1 MKLLRVGQHGQ
12 EKVAAMDSENK
23 IRDLS
28 SHIDDLNPD
37 TINFKTL
44 EKLQKI
50 KIETLPEIPNN
61 TRIGPCI
68 NRPSNILCIGLNY
81 SLHAEQT
88 GSKLPDNPIV
98 FNKSPDCLQGPNDPI
113 KKNSSQEKLD
123 YEVEL
128 ALVIGKE
135 AKNVSEDK
143 ALDYV
148 FGYFILNDISDR
160 HVQKVIGNGHW
171 TLGKSWSAPAGGLLV
186 TKEHIEDINNINLSL
201 SVNGEPRQNG
211 NTKNMIFRVSF
222 LIAHISKYLTLKPG
236 TVISTGT
243 PAGTGMEQKPQKFLQ
258 IGDELHLKVDHLG
271 EQSYKTVS
279 YTHLT
284 LPTMWYV

>member
-61 TRIGPCI
+61 TRIGPCV

-211 NTKNMIFRVSF
+211 NTKNMIFKVSF

-271 EQSYKTVS
+271 EQRYKIIGDQ
-279 YTHLT
+279 
-284 LPTMWYV
+284 

>member
-1 MKLLRVGQHGQ
+1 MIFLRVGQHGQ

-61 TRIGPCI
+61 TRIGPCV

-271 EQSYKTVS
+271 EQSYKIIGDQ
-279 YTHLT
+279 
-284 LPTMWYV
+284 

>member
-1 MKLLRVGQHGQ
+1 MKLLRDGQHGQ

-61 TRIGPCI
+61 TRIGPCV

-98 FNKSPDCLQGPNDPI
+98 FNKSPDCLQGPNDPV
-113 KKNSSQEKLD
+113 KKNKSQEKLD

-128 ALVIGKE
+128 ALVIGRE

-160 HVQKVIGNGHW
+160 HVQKIIGNGHW
-171 TLGKSWSAPAGGLLV
+171 TLGKSWCAPTGGLLV
-186 TKEHIEDINNINLSL
+186 TKEHIKDINDINLTL
-201 SVNGEPRQNG
+201 SVNGKVRQNG
-211 NTKNMIFRVSF
+211 NTKNMIFKVSF

-258 IGDELHLKVDHLG
+258 VGDELHLKVDHLG
-271 EQSYKTVS
+271 EQSYKIIGD
-279 YTHLT
+279 
-284 LPTMWYV
+284 

>member
-44 EKLQKI
+44 EKLKKI

-61 TRIGPCI
+61 TRIGPCV

-81 SLHAEQT
+81 SLHAKQT

-160 HVQKVIGNGHW
+160 HVQKVVGNGHW

-211 NTKNMIFRVSF
+211 NTKNMIFKVSF

-271 EQSYKTVS
+271 EQSYKIIGDQ
-279 YTHLT
+279 
-284 LPTMWYV
+284 

>member
-143 ALDYV
+143 ALDYI

-211 NTKNMIFRVSF
+211 NTKNMIFKVSF

-236 TVISTGT
+236 TIISTGT

-258 IGDELHLKVDHLG
+258 VGDELHLKVDHLG
-271 EQSYKTVS
+271 EQSYKIIGDQ
-279 YTHLT
+279 
-284 LPTMWYV
+284 

>member
-1 MKLLRVGQHGQ
+1 MKLLRVGQFAQ
-12 EKVAAMDSENK
+12 EKVAAIDSEFK

-44 EKLQKI
+44 EKLKKI
-50 KIETLPEIPNN
+50 KIETLPEISKN
-61 TRIGPCI
+61 TRVGSCI
-68 NRPSNILCIGLNY
+68 NKPSNILCIGLNY

-113 KKNSSQEKLD
+113 KKNKSQDKLD

-128 ALVIGKE
+128 AMVIGKE
-135 AKNVSEDK
+135 AKNVTEDK

-171 TLGKSWSAPAGGLLV
+171 TLGKSWCAPAGSLLV
-186 TKEHIEDINNINLSL
+186 TKEHIKDINNINLTL
-201 SVNGEPRQNG
+201 SVNGEIRQNG
-211 NTKNMIFRVSF
+211 NTKNMIFKVNF

-236 TVISTGT
+236 TIISTGT

-258 IGDELHLKVDHLG
+258 VGDELHLKVDHLG
-271 EQSYKTVS
+271 EQSYKIVGDE
-279 YTHLT
+279 
-284 LPTMWYV
+284 

>member
-61 TRIGPCI
+61 TRIGPCV

-201 SVNGEPRQNG
+201 SVNGELRQNG
-211 NTKNMIFRVSF
+211 NTKNMIFKVNF

-271 EQSYKTVS
+271 EQSYKIIGDQ
-279 YTHLT
+279 
-284 LPTMWYV
+284 

>member
-211 NTKNMIFRVSF
+211 NTKNMIFKVSF

-271 EQSYKTVS
+271 EQSYKIIGDQ
-279 YTHLT
+279 
-284 LPTMWYV
+284 

>member
-61 TRIGPCI
+61 IRIGPCV

-143 ALDYV
+143 ALD
-148 FGYFILNDISDR
+148 
-160 HVQKVIGNGHW
+160 
-171 TLGKSWSAPAGGLLV
+171 
-186 TKEHIEDINNINLSL
+186 
-201 SVNGEPRQNG
+201 
-211 NTKNMIFRVSF
+211 
-222 LIAHISKYLTLKPG
+222 
-236 TVISTGT
+236 
-243 PAGTGMEQKPQKFLQ
+243 
-258 IGDELHLKVDHLG
+258 
-271 EQSYKTVS
+271 
-279 YTHLT
+279 
-284 LPTMWYV
+284 

>member
-61 TRIGPCI
+61 TRIGPCV

-211 NTKNMIFRVSF
+211 NTKNMIFKVSF

-271 EQSYKTVS
+271 EQSYKIIGE
-279 YTHLT
+279 
-284 LPTMWYV
+284 

>member
-61 TRIGPCI
+61 TRIGPCV

-98 FNKSPDCLQGPNDPI
+98 FNKSPDCLQGPNDPV
-113 KKNSSQEKLD
+113 KKNKSQEKLD

-128 ALVIGKE
+128 ALVIGRE

-160 HVQKVIGNGHW
+160 HVQKIIGNGHW
-171 TLGKSWSAPAGGLLV
+171 TLGKSWCAPTGGLLV
-186 TKEHIEDINNINLSL
+186 TKEHIKDINDINLSL
-201 SVNGEPRQNG
+201 SVNGEIRQNG
-211 NTKNMIFRVSF
+211 NTKNMIFKVSF

-258 IGDELHLKVDHLG
+258 VGDELHLKVDHLG
-271 EQSYKTVS
+271 EQSYKIIGD
-279 YTHLT
+279 
-284 LPTMWYV
+284 

>member
-61 TRIGPCI
+61 TRIGPCV

-135 AKNVSEDK
+135 AKNISEDK

-211 NTKNMIFRVSF
+211 NTKNMIFKVSF

-271 EQSYKTVS
+271 EQSYKIIGDQ
-279 YTHLT
+279 
-284 LPTMWYV
+284 

>member
-50 KIETLPEIPNN
+50 KIETLPEIPNH
-61 TRIGPCI
+61 TRIGPCV

-113 KKNSSQEKLD
+113 KKNRSQEKLD

-160 HVQKVIGNGHW
+160 HAQKIIGNGHW
-171 TLGKSWSAPAGGLLV
+171 TLGKSWCAPVGGLLV
-186 TKEHIEDINNINLSL
+186 TKEHVKDINDINLTL
-201 SVNGEPRQNG
+201 SVNGEIRQNG
-211 NTKNMIFRVSF
+211 NTKNMIFNVSF

-258 IGDELHLKVDHLG
+258 VGDELHLKVDHLG
-271 EQSYKTVS
+271 EQSYKIIGDQ
-279 YTHLT
+279 
-284 LPTMWYV
+284 

>member
-1 MKLLRVGQHGQ
+1 MKLLRVGQSGQ
-12 EKVAAMDSENK
+12 EKVAAIDSEFK

-28 SHIDDLNPD
+28 SYIDDLNPD

-50 KIETLPEIPNN
+50 KIETLPEISKN
-61 TRIGPCI
+61 TRVGPCI

-113 KKNSSQEKLD
+113 KKNKSQDKLD

-128 ALVIGKE
+128 AVVIGKE
-135 AKNVSEDK
+135 AKNIAEDQ

-171 TLGKSWSAPAGGLLV
+171 TLGKSWCAPAGGLLV
-186 TKEHIEDINNINLSL
+186 TKEHIKDINNINLTL
-201 SVNGEPRQNG
+201 KVNGELRQNG
-211 NTKNMIFRVSF
+211 NTKNMIFNVSF
-222 LIAHISKYLTLKPG
+222 LISHISKYLTLKPG
-236 TVISTGT
+236 TIISTGT

-258 IGDELHLKVDHLG
+258 VGDELHLKVDHLG
-271 EQSYKTVS
+271 EQSYKIVGDE
-279 YTHLT
+279 
-284 LPTMWYV
+284 

>member
-1 MKLLRVGQHGQ
+1 MKLLRVGQQGQ
-12 EKVAAMDSENK
+12 EKVAVIDSENK

-44 EKLQKI
+44 ERLKKI
-50 KIETLPEIPNN
+50 NIETLPEISNN
-61 TRIGPCI
+61 IRIGPCV

-113 KKNSSQEKLD
+113 MKNKSQEKLD

-128 ALVIGKE
+128 AMVIGKE

-201 SVNGEPRQNG
+201 SVNGELRQNG
-211 NTKNMIFRVSF
+211 NTKNMIFKVSF

-236 TVISTGT
+236 TIISTGT

-258 IGDELHLKVDHLG
+258 VGDELHLKIDHLG
-271 EQSYKTVS
+271 EQSYKIIGDQ
-279 YTHLT
+279 
-284 LPTMWYV
+284 

>member
-61 TRIGPCI
+61 TRIGSCV

-211 NTKNMIFRVSF
+211 NTKNMIFKVSF

-271 EQSYKTVS
+271 EQSYKIIGDQ
-279 YTHLT
+279 
-284 LPTMWYV
+284 

>member
-61 TRIGPCI
+61 TRIGPCV

-201 SVNGEPRQNG
+201 SVNGELRQNG
-211 NTKNMIFRVSF
+211 NTKNMIFKVSF

-236 TVISTGT
+236 TIISTGT

-258 IGDELHLKVDHLG
+258 VGDELHLKIDHLG
-271 EQSYKTVS
+271 EQSYKIIGDQ
-279 YTHLT
+279 
-284 LPTMWYV
+284 

>member
-61 TRIGPCI
+61 TRIGPCV

-88 GSKLPDNPIV
+88 GSKLPVNPIV

-211 NTKNMIFRVSF
+211 NTKNMIFKVSF

-271 EQSYKTVS
+271 EQSYKIIGDQ
-279 YTHLT
+279 
-284 LPTMWYV
+284 

>member
-1 MKLLRVGQHGQ
+1 MKLLRVGQSGQ
-12 EKVAAMDSENK
+12 EKVAAIDSEFK

-28 SHIDDLNPD
+28 SYIDDLNPD

-44 EKLQKI
+44 EKLKKI
-50 KIETLPEIPNN
+50 KIETLPEISKN
-61 TRIGPCI
+61 TRVGPCI

-113 KKNSSQEKLD
+113 KKNKSQDKLD

-128 ALVIGKE
+128 AVVIGKE
-135 AKNVSEDK
+135 AKNIGEEQ

-171 TLGKSWSAPAGGLLV
+171 TLGKSWCAPAGGLLV
-186 TKEHIEDINNINLSL
+186 TKEHIKDINNINLTL
-201 SVNGEPRQNG
+201 RVNGELRQNG
-211 NTKNMIFRVSF
+211 NTKNMIFNVSF

-236 TVISTGT
+236 TIISTGT

-258 IGDELHLKVDHLG
+258 VGDELHLKVDHLG
-271 EQSYKTVS
+271 EQSYKIVGDE
-279 YTHLT
+279 
-284 LPTMWYV
+284 

>member
-1 MKLLRVGQHGQ
+1 MKLLRVGQFAQ
-12 EKVAAMDSENK
+12 EKVAAIDSEFK

-44 EKLQKI
+44 EKLKKI
-50 KIETLPEIPNN
+50 KIETLPEISKN
-61 TRIGPCI
+61 TRVGSCI
-68 NRPSNILCIGLNY
+68 NKPSNILCIGLNY

-113 KKNSSQEKLD
+113 KKNKSQDKLD

-128 ALVIGKE
+128 AMVIGKE
-135 AKNVSEDK
+135 AKNVTEDK

-171 TLGKSWSAPAGGLLV
+171 TLGKSWCAPAGSLLV
-186 TKEHIEDINNINLSL
+186 TKEHIKDINNINLTL
-201 SVNGEPRQNG
+201 SVNGEIRQNG
-211 NTKNMIFRVSF
+211 NTKNMIFKVNF

-236 TVISTGT
+236 TIISTGT

-258 IGDELHLKVDHLG
+258 VGDKLHLKVDHLG
-271 EQSYKTVS
+271 EQSYKIVEDE
-279 YTHLT
+279 
-284 LPTMWYV
+284 

>member
-1 MKLLRVGQHGQ
+1 MKLLRVGQSGQ
-12 EKVAAMDSENK
+12 EKVAAIDSAFK

-28 SHIDDLNPD
+28 SYIDDLNPD

-44 EKLQKI
+44 EKLKKI
-50 KIETLPEIPNN
+50 KIETLPEISKN
-61 TRIGPCI
+61 TRVGPCI

-98 FNKSPDCLQGPNDPI
+98 FNKSPDCLQGPYDPI
-113 KKNSSQEKLD
+113 KKNKSQDKLD

-128 ALVIGKE
+128 AVVIGKE
-135 AKNVSEDK
+135 AKNIAEDQ

-171 TLGKSWSAPAGGLLV
+171 TLGKSWCAPAGGLLV
-186 TKEHIEDINNINLSL
+186 TKEHIKDINNINLTL
-201 SVNGEPRQNG
+201 KVNGELRQNG
-211 NTKNMIFRVSF
+211 NTKNMIFNVSF
-222 LIAHISKYLTLKPG
+222 LISHISKYLTLKPG
-236 TVISTGT
+236 TIISTGT

-258 IGDELHLKVDHLG
+258 VGDELHLKVDHLG
-271 EQSYKTVS
+271 EQSYKIVGDE
-279 YTHLT
+279 
-284 LPTMWYV
+284 

>member
-12 EKVAAMDSENK
+12 EKVAAMDLENK

-61 TRIGPCI
+61 TRIGPCV

-88 GSKLPDNPIV
+88 GSRLPDNPIV

-211 NTKNMIFRVSF
+211 NTKNMIFKISF

-236 TVISTGT
+236 TIISTGT
-243 PAGTGMEQKPQKFLQ
+243 PAGTGMEQTPQKFLQ
-258 IGDELHLKVDHLG
+258 VGDELHLKIDYLG
-271 EQSYKTVS
+271 EQSYKIIGDQ
-279 YTHLT
+279 
-284 LPTMWYV
+284 

>member
-61 TRIGPCI
+61 IRIGPCV

-211 NTKNMIFRVSF
+211 NTKNMIFKVSF

-271 EQSYKTVS
+271 EQSYKIIGDQ
-279 YTHLT
+279 
-284 LPTMWYV
+284 

>member
-44 EKLQKI
+44 EKLQNI

-61 TRIGPCI
+61 TRIGPCV

-135 AKNVSEDK
+135 AKNVSEEK

-211 NTKNMIFRVSF
+211 NTKNMIFKVSF

-258 IGDELHLKVDHLG
+258 VGDELHLKVDHLG
-271 EQSYKTVS
+271 EQSYKIIGD
-279 YTHLT
+279 
-284 LPTMWYV
+284 

>member
-61 TRIGPCI
+61 TRIGPCV

-211 NTKNMIFRVSF
+211 NTKNMIFKVSF

-258 IGDELHLKVDHLG
+258 VGDELHLKVDHLG
-271 EQSYKTVS
+271 EQSYKIIGDQ
-279 YTHLT
+279 
-284 LPTMWYV
+284 

>member
-1 MKLLRVGQHGQ
+1 MFWFCDPK
-12 EKVAAMDSENK
+12 KVVPAGGDC
-23 IRDLS
+23 
-28 SHIDDLNPD
+28 
-37 TINFKTL
+37 
-44 EKLQKI
+44 

-113 KKNSSQEKLD
+113 KKNKSQDKLD

-128 ALVIGKE
+128 AVVIGKE
-135 AKNVSEDK
+135 AKNIAEDQ

-171 TLGKSWSAPAGGLLV
+171 TLGKSWCAPAGGLLV
-186 TKEHIEDINNINLSL
+186 TKEHIKDINNINLTL
-201 SVNGEPRQNG
+201 RVNGELRQNG
-211 NTKNMIFRVSF
+211 NTKNMIFNVNF

-236 TVISTGT
+236 TIISTGT

-258 IGDELHLKVDHLG
+258 VGDELHLKVDHLG
-271 EQSYKTVS
+271 EQSYKIVGDE
-279 YTHLT
+279 
-284 LPTMWYV
+284 

>member
-1 MKLLRVGQHGQ
+1 MKLLRVGQLGQ
-12 EKVAAMDSENK
+12 EKVAVMDSNNK

-37 TINFKTL
+37 TINFNAL
-44 EKLQKI
+44 EKLKKI
-50 KIETLPEIPNN
+50 KLETLPEISSNI
-61 TRIGPCI
+61 RIGSCV

-113 KKNSSQEKLD
+113 KKSKSQEKLD

-128 ALVIGKE
+128 AVVIGKE
-135 AKNVSEDK
+135 ANNVSEDK

-160 HVQKVIGNGHW
+160 HAQKVIGNGHW
-171 TLGKSWSAPAGGLLV
+171 TLGKSWCAPAGSLLV
-186 TKEHIEDINNINLSL
+186 TKDHIEDINNINLSL
-201 SVNGEPRQNG
+201 SVNGELRQNG
-211 NTKNMIFRVSF
+211 NTKNMIFKVSY

-236 TVISTGT
+236 TIISTGT
-243 PAGTGMEQKPQKFLQ
+243 PAGTGMEQKPQKFLEV
-258 IGDELHLKVDHLG
+258 GDKLHLKVDHLG
-271 EQSYKTVS
+271 EQKYEI
-279 YTHLT
+279 
-284 LPTMWYV
+284 MEA

>member
-1 MKLLRVGQHGQ
+1 MKLLRAGQHGQ

-44 EKLQKI
+44 EKLKKI

-61 TRIGPCI
+61 TRIGPCV

-211 NTKNMIFRVSF
+211 NTKNMIFKVSF

-271 EQSYKTVS
+271 EQSYKIIGD
-279 YTHLT
+279 
-284 LPTMWYV
+284 

>member
-1 MKLLRVGQHGQ
+1 MKLLRVGQSGQ
-12 EKVAAMDSENK
+12 EKVAAIDSEFK

-28 SHIDDLNPD
+28 SYIDDLNPD

-50 KIETLPEIPNN
+50 KIETLPEISKN
-61 TRIGPCI
+61 TRVGPCI

-113 KKNSSQEKLD
+113 KKNKSQDKLD

-128 ALVIGKE
+128 AVVIGKE
-135 AKNVSEDK
+135 AKNIAEDQ

-171 TLGKSWSAPAGGLLV
+171 TLGKSWCAPAGGLLV
-186 TKEHIEDINNINLSL
+186 TKEHIKDINNINLTL
-201 SVNGEPRQNG
+201 RVNGELRQNG
-211 NTKNMIFRVSF
+211 NTKNMIFNVSF
-222 LIAHISKYLTLKPG
+222 LISHISKYLTLKPG
-236 TVISTGT
+236 TIISTGT

-258 IGDELHLKVDHLG
+258 VGDELHLKVDHLG
-271 EQSYKTVS
+271 EQSYKIVGDE
-279 YTHLT
+279 
-284 LPTMWYV
+284 

>member
-44 EKLQKI
+44 KKLKKI

-61 TRIGPCI
+61 TRIGPCV

-113 KKNSSQEKLD
+113 KKNKSQEKLD

-135 AKNVSEDK
+135 AKNVSEEK

-160 HVQKVIGNGHW
+160 HVQKIIGNGHW
-171 TLGKSWSAPAGGLLV
+171 TLGKSWCAPAGGLLV
-186 TKEHIEDINNINLSL
+186 TKEHIKNINDINLTL
-201 SVNGEPRQNG
+201 RVNGKVRQNG
-211 NTKNMIFRVSF
+211 NTKNMIFKVSY

-258 IGDELHLKVDHLG
+258 VGDELHLKVDHLG
-271 EQSYKTVS
+271 EQSYKIIGDQ
-279 YTHLT
+279 
-284 LPTMWYV
+284 

>member
-61 TRIGPCI
+61 TRIGPCV

-201 SVNGEPRQNG
+201 SVNGELRQNG
-211 NTKNMIFRVSF
+211 NTKNMIFKVSF

-258 IGDELHLKVDHLG
+258 MGDELHLKVDHLG
-271 EQSYKTVS
+271 EQSYKIIGDQ
-279 YTHLT
+279 
-284 LPTMWYV
+284 

>member
-61 TRIGPCI
+61 TRIGPCV

-113 KKNSSQEKLD
+113 KKNKSQEKLD

-128 ALVIGKE
+128 ALVIGRE

-160 HVQKVIGNGHW
+160 HVQKIIGNGHW
-171 TLGKSWSAPAGGLLV
+171 TLGKSWCAPAGGLLV
-186 TKEHIEDINNINLSL
+186 TKEHIKNINDINLTL
-201 SVNGEPRQNG
+201 RVNGKVRQNG
-211 NTKNMIFRVSF
+211 NTKNMIFKVSY

-258 IGDELHLKVDHLG
+258 VGDELHLKVDHLG
-271 EQSYKTVS
+271 EQSYKIIGD
-279 YTHLT
+279 
-284 LPTMWYV
+284 